1 MKQKTAM
8 MELIELLEDFVK
20 ELDSKYDGDPW
31 VKRGV
36 FISINEAKDR
46 LQKEK
51 EQIMDAYIDGEQAQ
65 GYEDEANL
73 YYNQTYL
80 EESNEKI

>member
-1 MKQKTAM
+1 M
-8 MELIELLEDFVK
+8 MELIDYLSPILDNGQFDFSYKAGVRSAIAKANKLLE
-20 ELDSKYDGDPW
+20 
-31 VKRGV
+31 
-36 FISINEAKDR
+36 
-46 LQKEK
+46 KEK
-51 EQIMDAYIDGEQAQ
+51 EQIMNAYIDGEQAQ